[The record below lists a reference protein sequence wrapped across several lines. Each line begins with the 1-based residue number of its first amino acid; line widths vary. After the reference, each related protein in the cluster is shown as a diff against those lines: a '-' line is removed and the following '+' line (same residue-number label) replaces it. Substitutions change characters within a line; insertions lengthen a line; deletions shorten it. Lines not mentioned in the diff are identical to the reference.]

1 MTDTRASAVA
11 ASVSRAPRI
20 LARLFLLV
28 CFALAGQAFFA
39 TPSHS
44 QTHISTE
51 RRVISRVDPEYP
63 ETLKRL
69 FIGGIVRVE
78 TVVGPDGT
86 VQNTKLLGGNPILG
100 QAAIKAIKQWKYA
113 PSGSKD
119 TLVVR
124 LDFNPHE

>member
-1 MTDTRASAVA
+1 MSANTV
-11 ASVSRAPRI
+11 SGFVSRGQQI
-20 LARLFLLV
+20 LSQLFLLV
-28 CFALAGQAFFA
+28 CVALAGQAFLA
-39 TPSHS
+39 IPLHS

-51 RRVISRVDPEYP
+51 RRVITRVDPEYP